1 VRRAENQGS
10 QYPRGIFEIL
20 WGPAFAAA
28 LLLRLAL
35 EALARFLEVLWR

>member
-1 VRRAENQGS
+1 VRRAENEGS
-10 QYPRGIFEIL
+10 QYPRAIFEIL

-35 EALARFLEVLWR
+35 EALARLLEVLWR

>member
-1 VRRAENQGS
+1 VRCNENQNS
-10 QYPRGIFEIL
+10 QYPRAIFEIL

-35 EALARFLEVLWR
+35 EALARLPEVLWR